1 MYVSNNA
8 YTTRGDKMSLNWNAQ
23 SVANIDARLEDK
35 ADANA
40 IAYFAFA
47 LMAIGIGSVSKK
59 NVGEVFT
66 RIKIWENLNGP
77 IHYEDKQLED
87 GTWSNESA
95 YNFGFVMSMVGYGT
109 NVSTETLSSWSK
121 KVLARAAERYQKQFE
136 EKSVDVAEPAVVE
149 PLVAYMPS

>member
-1 MYVSNNA
+1 
-8 YTTRGDKMSLNWNAQ
+8 MSLNWDAQ

-59 NVGEVFT
+59 NVGEVYA
-66 RIKIWENLNGP
+66 RIKMWEDFNGV

-87 GTWSNESA
+87 GTWSNKSA
-95 YNFGFVMSMVGYGT
+95 YTFGFVMSMVGYGT
-109 NVSTETLSSWSK
+109 NVSTEPLGTWSK
-121 KVLARAAERYQKQFE
+121 KVISKTAERYQKYFE
-136 EKSVDVAEPAVVE
+136 EKSVAEPAAV
-149 PLVAYMPS
+149 